1 MLLSA
6 LSVCPALHIFFLLY
20 ACIFLCLSLYFVSFV
35 LLFDVG
41 VLGLHFLCVQ
51 GVFSVYCMLPG
62 WCFVFWSCMWFQWH
76 MLCVFSF
83 FVDIFSIISAIYMIE
98 CICFGACVGGRR
110 CLFVFLL
117 VFVGVLLFLL
127 VCVWKGSVA
136 IFSFVCTYIFLYMT
150 VI

>member
-6 LSVCPALHIFFLLY
+6 LSVCPVVRVFILLY

-62 WCFVFWSCMWFQWH
+62 WCFVFWSCSSVTMAYVV
-76 MLCVFSF
+76 CVFF
-83 FVDIFSIISAIYMIE
+83 FSRYILYF
-98 CICFGACVGGRR
+98 ICN
-110 CLFVFLL
+110 
-117 VFVGVLLFLL
+117 
-127 VCVWKGSVA
+127 
-136 IFSFVCTYIFLYMT
+136 LYDCM
-150 VI
+150 

>member
-1 MLLSA
+1 MLLEA
-6 LSVCPALHIFFLLY
+6 LCVCPVVRAFLLLY
-20 ACIFLCLSLYFVSFV
+20 AYIFLCLSVYFVPFI

-83 FVDIFSIISAIYMIE
+83 FVDIFSI
-98 CICFGACVGGRR
+98 
-110 CLFVFLL
+110 
-117 VFVGVLLFLL
+117 
-127 VCVWKGSVA
+127 
-136 IFSFVCTYIFLYMT
+136 
-150 VI
+150 

>member
-1 MLLSA
+1 MGSIQRMPCYKAISSVLLAA
-6 LSVCPALHIFFLLY
+6 LSVCPVVRVIFLLY
-20 ACIFLCLSLYFVSFV
+20 ACIFLCLSVYFVPFI

-83 FVDIFSIISAIYMIE
+83 FVDIFSI
-98 CICFGACVGGRR
+98 
-110 CLFVFLL
+110 
-117 VFVGVLLFLL
+117 
-127 VCVWKGSVA
+127 
-136 IFSFVCTYIFLYMT
+136 
-150 VI
+150 

>member
-6 LSVCPALHIFFLLY
+6 LSVCPVVRVFILLY

-83 FVDIFSIISAIYMIE
+83 FVDIFCILSAI
-98 CICFGACVGGRR
+98 
-110 CLFVFLL
+110 
-117 VFVGVLLFLL
+117 
-127 VCVWKGSVA
+127 
-136 IFSFVCTYIFLYMT
+136 
-150 VI
+150 